1 MVYATLQ
8 AYFYYLLFSKSAL
21 NKVVLFSKQHTITRQ
36 FKVVPMIKRETIP
49 DSIDPS
55 LDLEKIRAECL
66 ELVKKRAYFSAGAA
80 VIPVPFLDVVIDVGI
95 LSQLVPEI
103 NARFGL
109 SPEQI
114 SVYDPETRKVHW
126 SELRKRGVE
135 FSGLVVARTAVKK
148 SLNNVAAKYIAKQ
161 VTKFIPLG
169 GQMVAAGLGY
179 FIMKKIAETHVEESY
194 KLAKSIQ
201 LKQAKVVND

>member
-1 MVYATLQ
+1 
-8 AYFYYLLFSKSAL
+8 
-21 NKVVLFSKQHTITRQ
+21 
-36 FKVVPMIKRETIP
+36 MIKRETIP

-201 LKQAKVVND
+201 LKQAKVVNA